1 MHGGADG
8 LAGGALVLSFMRD
21 IPPWL

>member
-21 IPPWL
+21 MAPWL